1 MQFLSKRASFRLCL
15 HDEKEKWSQS
25 SGRKLWNVPRS
36 RFWNLN
42 KSRLLNSMVN
52 DGLRP
57 STFTVNKP
65 SMKPPA
71 SANLTLVRLAM
82 YSATEIY
89 LSLHKESTFGTKQ
102 NKAPAVWSIH
112 YETSGRSQSWSYTLA
127 YGSQTQVLEFQVFS
141 GSNKPLLFAQTCQKL
156 GLPSRSSKL
165 TQEAC
170 PSNYKKYTTRSQRCR
185 WGTQTHQL

>member
-25 SGRKLWNVPRS
+25 SGRKLWNVPRN

-57 STFTVNKP
+57 SAFTVNKP

-71 SANLTLVRLAM
+71 SANLILVRLAM

-102 NKAPAVWSIH
+102 NKAPAVWSIN
-112 YETSGRSQSWSYTLA
+112 YESSGRSQSWSHIRFTNSSSRVLSIQWFKQTLA
-127 YGSQTQVLEFQVFS
+127 ICPNL
-141 GSNKPLLFAQTCQKL
+141 
-156 GLPSRSSKL
+156 SKV
-165 TQEAC
+165 
-170 PSNYKKYTTRSQRCR
+170 
-185 WGTQTHQL
+185 GTP